1 MMNKIHW
8 NRRELLKA
16 TGAGMIAT
24 AFAHPLAAFASRG
37 KAADGVPPYLAGF
50 EDLYAES
57 PHEAALA
64 WFKAAEFGMF
74 IHYGLYSQLGGEW
87 KGKRILNI
95 NDDSKPVAEWAQYHG
110 KIPVDEYA
118 KLKDS
123 FTAEKFDT
131 DFITDL
137 ALEADMKFI
146 NLTTR
151 HHDSF
156 CLFESA
162 ETDFHSMNSPAKR
175 DLVGELA
182 ENCQKKG
189 LGLYLY
195 YSHGRDWK
203 HPHAPTREWAVNGRP
218 HYDQPY
224 PGYAENSG
232 THDIDEYVEFMARQ
246 IRELL
251 TNYGPITGIWLDGEG
266 VLKTY
271 GRRTDGLESVI
282 RKMKLK
288 ELYAMIRE
296 IQPNCLVSY
305 KQGVEGS
312 EDFLT
317 PERTSFGL
325 DKLGKPLEINTT
337 LQAHS
342 WGYNKFTKHRKTAD
356 EIMELLDYC
365 QSLPANCCLNTGPMG
380 DGSLVAEEVAVYRE
394 VGRRRRLG

>member
-1 MMNKIHW
+1 MKSPNLS
-8 NRRELLKA
+8 RRELLKA

-24 AFAHPLAAFASRG
+24 AMGTPFYAWAGSDKQAL
-37 KAADGVPPYLAGF
+37 KVPSYMTGF
-50 EDLYAES
+50 EDIYAQS

-87 KGKRILNI
+87 QGKQIQHISNPE
-95 NDDSKPVAEWAQYHG
+95 KPVAEWAQYHG
-110 KIPVDEYA
+110 LIPVDEYA

-162 ETDFHSMNSPAKR
+162 QTDFHSMNSPAKR

-182 ENCQKKG
+182 EQCQKKG

-203 HPHAPTREWAVNGRP
+203 HPHAPTKEWAANARP
-218 HYDQPY
+218 HYAEPY
-224 PGYAENSG
+224 AGYAENNG
-232 THDIDEYVEFMARQ
+232 NHDIEKYVEFMAAQ
-246 IRELL
+246 VRELL
-251 TNYGPITGIWLDGEG
+251 SNYGPITGIWLDGEG

-271 GRRTDGLESVI
+271 GRRTGDLEGVMA
-282 RKMKLK
+282 KMKLS
-288 ELYAMIRE
+288 ELYAMVRE

-317 PERTSFGL
+317 PERASFGL

-356 EIMELLDYC
+356 EIMELLAYC
-365 QSLPANCCLNTGPMG
+365 ESLPANCCLNTGPMG
-380 DGSLVAEEVAVYRE
+380 DGSLVPEEVAVYRE